1 MKKMTPSCRPPAN
14 SSHQADCCCFFT
26 AKGGPPEFIEPLVG
40 MELSEGSEARLECQV
55 GGTPP
60 PKIEW
65 YKGND
70 IVEEGDEIKVQLAD
84 DLCALVIPNVNNVHQ
99 GVYRCVATNDYG
111 STTTTADLL
120 VTAPDSP
127 PVFKKE
133 LQDVAVSIGNDIR
146 LEVGIRGKPE
156 PTVEWFKNDELIE
169 DQGRNV
175 IVDKDDESEQYML
188 AVEDV
193 TRGDSGSYK
202 CVAKNALGEA
212 TCVCQVVVGEEE
224 MAPVFIE
231 EAQDG
236 SVTVLDGGNV
246 RLEARIGGAPAPRV
260 EWFKDEEPVVAGEH
274 FVKMADG
281 DRHCL
286 DIVHVSPQDS
296 GTYKCVG
303 TNNLGTIT
311 RIYSLDIEGTV
322 LCLG

>member
-1 MKKMTPSCRPPAN
+1 MLL
-14 SSHQADCCCFFT
+14 FFLS

-40 MELSEGSEARLECQV
+40 IELLEGSEARLECQV

-65 YKGND
+65 YKGNE
-70 IVEEGDEIKVQLAD
+70 IVEEDDKLKIRLAD
-84 DLCALVIPNVNNVHQ
+84 DLCALVIPNVNSEHQ

-120 VTAPDSP
+120 VTKPDSP
-127 PVFKKE
+127 PVFKEE
-133 LQDVAVSIGNDIR
+133 LQDVAASIGNDLR
-146 LEVGIRGKPE
+146 LKVGIRGKPE
-156 PTVEWFKNDELIE
+156 ATVEWFKNDERIE
-169 DQGRNV
+169 DQGRYV
-175 IVDKDDESEQYML
+175 IVDKDDESELYVL

-193 TRGDSGSYK
+193 TPDDSGSYK

-212 TCVCQVVVGEEE
+212 TCVCRVVVGEEGT
-224 MAPVFIE
+224 APVFIE

-246 RLEARIGGAPAPRV
+246 RLEARIGGAPAPLV
-260 EWFKDEEPVVAGEH
+260 EWFKDEESIVAGEH
-274 FVKMADG
+274 FVKMVNG

-286 DIVHVSPQDS
+286 DIVHVSPKDS

-322 LCLG
+322 LCCLIG